1 MSKPISRP
9 VHGALDY
16 NYAAAIAASPELFG
30 FKAQPTAKL
39 LCRVLGAAVFVTS
52 LCTRY
57 ELGLIRVLPFK
68 LHLGADVLAG
78 LFSLGSPWLFKFSD
92 NKRARNTFVGF
103 GILALVVASLTQPD
117 EMPS

>member
-9 VHGALDY
+9 LHGILDY
-16 NYAAAIAASPELFG
+16 SYAAAIASSPHLVG
-30 FKAQPTAKL
+30 FSQDAPATL
-39 LCRVLGAAVFVTS
+39 LMRVLGGAVLLTS

-68 LHLGADVLAG
+68 LHLGADALAG
-78 LFSLGSPWLFKFSD
+78 VFSLAAPWLFKFSGD
-92 NKRARNTFVGF
+92 ERARNTFLAF
-103 GILALVVASLTQPD
+103 GVLALVVASLTRAE